1 MVGYRVCGNRA
12 IRVDILERLADLI
25 RPALSWRP
33 AMPGEKP
40 PGTFDGR
47 GFTVTVGMTS
57 LAGCSGEDFASILR
71 SLGYRL
77 DRRPP
82 LPPAPPATPDTS
94 VAPEAADGAPEVAAA
109 APEATETPVEA
120 TAEPASDETAAA
132 EIPPV
137 EATLSEVAIEA
148 PAEIDLSNV
157 EAVAE
162 AAAASETTAAAT
174 PAEPEMIDVW
184 RPGRPEGARR
194 PPRKPKQPRRQVNI
208 PNLAAA
214 PAQQAADGAA
224 PAQDAQA
231 QTAAKPERKPREQR
245 DGHNR
250 KGRSNNIDGRRPD
263 RPRQQQARPE
273 RARDNP
279 IDTNSPFAALLDLK
293 ARLEAEQKEKG

>member
-1 MVGYRVCGNRA
+1 VCGNRA

-40 PGTFDGR
+40 AGAFDGR
-47 GFTVTVGMTS
+47 GFIVTVGMTS

-82 LPPAPPATPDTS
+82 LPPATAMPETAS
-94 VAPEAADGAPEVAAA
+94 NAPEAAVATPDAA
-109 APEATETPVEA
+109 ETPVEA
-120 TAEPASDETAAA
+120 PAETAASETA
-132 EIPPV
+132 STEIPSV
-137 EATLSEVAIEA
+137 DASLSEVAVEA

-162 AAAASETTAAAT
+162 TAASTEAA

-194 PPRKPKQPRRQVNI
+194 PPRKPKQPRREVRI
-208 PNLAAA
+208 PQTATA
-214 PAQQAADGAA
+214 PAQQATDSAAAAQDA
-224 PAQDAQA
+224 PAQD
-231 QTAAKPERKPREQR
+231 TPRPERKPREQR
-245 DGHNR
+245 EGRHR
-250 KGRSNNIDGRRPD
+250 KGRVQNFAQDGRRPD
-263 RPRQQQARPE
+263 RPRSQPQQARPE
-273 RARDNP
+273 RQRDKP
-279 IDTNSPFAALLDLK
+279 IDPNSPFAALLDLK

>member
-40 PGTFDGR
+40 PGSFDGR

-82 LPPAPPATPDTS
+82 LPPAAVATTETTGAVVETTVDSTDAAEVPAEAPAETAPASEIATP
-94 VAPEAADGAPEVAAA
+94 
-109 APEATETPVEA
+109 
-120 TAEPASDETAAA
+120 
-132 EIPPV
+132 EIPSID
-137 EATLSEVAIEA
+137 ATLSEVAVEA
-148 PAEIDLSNV
+148 PAEVDLANV
-157 EAVAE
+157 EALAANAPGSENATE
-162 AAAASETTAAAT
+162 AA
-174 PAEPEMIDVW
+174 PAEPELVDVW

-194 PPRKPKQPRRQVNI
+194 PQRKPRQPRREVRI
-208 PNLAAA
+208 PQTTTA
-214 PAQQAADGAA
+214 PAQQASDSTA
-224 PAQDAQA
+224 PAQDAPA
-231 QTAAKPERKPREQR
+231 QVAPRPERKPREQR
-245 DGHNR
+245 EGRNR
-250 KGRSNNIDGRRPD
+250 KGRNNDGRRPD
-263 RPRQQQARPE
+263 RQRPQQQARPE
-273 RARDNP
+273 RQRDKP
-279 IDTNSPFAALLDLK
+279 IDPNSPFAALLDLK